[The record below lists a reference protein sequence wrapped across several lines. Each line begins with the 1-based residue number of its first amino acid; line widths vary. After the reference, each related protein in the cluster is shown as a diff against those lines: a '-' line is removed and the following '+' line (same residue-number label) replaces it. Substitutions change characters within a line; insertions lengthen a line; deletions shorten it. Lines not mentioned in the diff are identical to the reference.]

1 MKIKYLGQQST
12 PKLDSY
18 SPDFLDSIPRHNQ
31 HLNKFFGLDYWNA
44 YEFSYLNSKNLPVIE
59 ALEIKIPMHSAFTV
73 ESKSLK
79 LYLASFYNK
88 KFNNSTRAYKL
99 IEGDLSK
106 LLNSQVSVRKLNRF
120 DDAPSSTLVSR
131 FKNKVPKNK
140 VIHFQGFR
148 SICPVTSQPD
158 WGNIYIHS
166 MSNPMDSKKLI
177 KFLKSFRN
185 KGDFHEACIE
195 SIFISLR
202 DDFKIDDLTVYGKFL
217 RRGGIDINPIRSTS
231 KKLIFKNFRDFSQ

>member
-1 MKIKYLGQQST
+1 VKIKYLGQQST

-59 ALEIKIPMHSAFTV
+59 ALEIKIPMHSEFTV

-88 KFNNSTRAYKL
+88 KFNDSTRAYKL
-99 IEGDLSK
+99 IEGDLTK

-177 KFLKSFRN
+177 KFLKSYRN

>member
-1 MKIKYLGQQST
+1 MKIKFLGNQST

-18 SPDFLDSIPRHNQ
+18 SPDFLDSIPRNNQ
-31 HLNKFFGLDYWNA
+31 HLNEFFGLDYWNA
-44 YEFSYLNSKNLPVIE
+44 YEFSYLNSRNLPVIE
-59 ALEIKIPMHSAFTV
+59 ALEIKISMHSLLTV

-88 KFNNSTRAYKL
+88 KFSKPASAYKL
-99 IEGDLSK
+99 IEKDLTKILDS
-106 LLNSQVSVRKLNRF
+106 SVSVRKLNRF
-120 DDAPSSTLVSR
+120 DEVPIST
-131 FKNKVPKNK
+131 
-140 VIHFQGFR
+140 

-158 WGNIYIHS
+158 WGNVYIHS
-166 MSNPMDSKKLI
+166 GSDSIDSKKLI
-177 KFLKSFRN
+177 KLLKSYRN

-202 DDFKIDDLTVYGKFL
+202 NDFKIDDLTVYGKFL

>member
-18 SPDFLDSIPRHNQ
+18 SPDFLDSIPRNNQ
-31 HLNKFFGLDYWNA
+31 HLNQFFGLDYWNA
-44 YEFSYLNSKNLPVIE
+44 YEFSYLNSRNLPVIE
-59 ALEIKIPMHSAFTV
+59 ALEIKISMHSALTV

-88 KFNNSTRAYKL
+88 KFNDSAKAHKL
-99 IEGDLSK
+99 IEKDLSK
-106 LLNSQVSVRKLNRF
+106 LLHSSVSVKKTNRF
-120 DDAPSSTLVSR
+120 DVAPSSTLISR
-131 FKNKVPKNK
+131 FKNIVPKNK

-166 MSNPMDSKKLI
+166 MSHPIDSKKLI
-177 KFLKSFRN
+177 KFLKSYRN

-202 DDFKIDDLTVYGKFL
+202 NDFKIDDLTVFGKFL
-217 RRGGIDINPIRSTS
+217 RRGGIDINPIRSTQ

>member
-1 MKIKYLGQQST
+1 MKIKYLCQQST

-18 SPDFLDSIPRHNQ
+18 SPDFLDSISRNNQ
-31 HLNKFFGLDYWNA
+31 YLNKFFGLDYWNA
-44 YEFSYLNSKNLPVIE
+44 YEFSYLNSKNLPTIE
-59 ALEIKIPMHSAFTV
+59 TLEITISMHSEFTV

-88 KFNNSTRAYKL
+88 KFNNDASAYKL
-99 IEGDLSK
+99 IEKDLSK
-106 LLNSQVSVRKLNRF
+106 LLNSSVSVKKLNQF
-120 DDAPSSTLVSR
+120 NKAPKSTLITK

-140 VIHFQGFR
+140 LTHFQGFR

-158 WGNIYIHS
+158 WGNIYLHSSSHS
-166 MSNPMDSKKLI
+166 MDSRKLI
-177 KFLKSFRN
+177 KFLKSYRN

-195 SIFISLR
+195 SIFETLII
-202 DDFKIDDLTVYGKFL
+202 DFAIDDLTVYGKFL

-231 KKLIFKNFRDFSQ
+231 KKLLFKNFRDFNQ

>member
-1 MKIKYLGQQST
+1 VKIKYLGQQSI

-18 SPDFLDSIPRHNQ
+18 FPDFLDSIPRQNQ
-31 HLNKFFGLDYWNA
+31 NLNECFGLDYWNA
-44 YEFSYLNSKNLPVIE
+44 YEFSYLNSNNLPVIE
-59 ALEIKIPMHSAFTV
+59 ALEIKISMHSAHTV

-88 KFNNSTRAYKL
+88 KFNNPTRAYKL
-99 IEGDLSK
+99 IERDLGK

-120 DDAPSSTLVSR
+120 DDAPNSTLVSR
-131 FKNKVPKNK
+131 FKNKVPRNR
-140 VIHFQGFR
+140 VAHFQGFR

-158 WGNIYIHS
+158 WGNVYIHS
-166 MSNPMDSKKLI
+166 GSDSIDSKKLI
-177 KFLKSFRN
+177 KLLKSYRN

-202 DDFKIDDLTVYGKFL
+202 TDFKIGDLTVYGKFL
-217 RRGGIDINPIRSTS
+217 RRGGIDINPIRSTQ

>member
-18 SPDFLDSIPRHNQ
+18 SPDFLDSIPRNNQ
-31 HLNKFFGLDYWNA
+31 HLNQFFGLDYWNA

-59 ALEIKIPMHSAFTV
+59 ALEIKISMHSSLTV

-88 KFNNSTRAYKL
+88 KFNDSTRAYNL
-99 IEGDLSK
+99 IERDLSK
-106 LLNSQVSVRKLNRF
+106 LLNSSVSVKKLNRF
-120 DDAPSSTLVSR
+120 DEAPSSTLITR

-140 VIHFQGFR
+140 VAHFQGFR

-166 MSNPMDSKKLI
+166 ISDPLDSKKLI
-177 KFLKSFRN
+177 KFLKSYRN

>member
-18 SPDFLDSIPRHNQ
+18 SANFLDPIPRHNQ

-44 YEFSYLNSKNLPVIE
+44 YEFSYLNSKNLPTIE
-59 ALEIKIPMHSAFTV
+59 TLEIKISMHSEFTV

-88 KFNNSTRAYKL
+88 KFNN
-99 IEGDLSK
+99 
-106 LLNSQVSVRKLNRF
+106 
-120 DDAPSSTLVSR
+120 APKSTLIAK
-131 FKNKVPKNK
+131 FQNKVPKNK
-140 VIHFQGFR
+140 VVHFQGFR

-158 WGNIYIHS
+158 WGNIYFHS
-166 MSNPMDSKKLI
+166 SSNSMDSRKLI
-177 KFLKSFRN
+177 KFLKSYRN

-195 SIFISLR
+195 SIFETVII
-202 DDFKIDDLTVYGKFL
+202 DFAVDDLTVYGKFL

-231 KKLIFKNFRDFSQ
+231 KKLLFKNFRDFNQ

>member
-1 MKIKYLGQQST
+1 MKVKYLGRRSN

-18 SPDFLDSIPRHNQ
+18 SADFLDAIPRNNQ
-31 HLNKFFGLDYWNA
+31 HLDSFFGLDYWNA
-44 YEFSYLNSKNLPVIE
+44 YEFSYLNSKNHPVIE
-59 ALEIKIPMHSAFTV
+59 TIEIKISMHSILTV

-79 LYLASFYNK
+79 LYLGSFYNK
-88 KFNNSTRAYKL
+88 KFKDPSRAYKL
-99 IEGDLSK
+99 VENDLTK
-106 LLNSQVSVRKLNRF
+106 LLNSNVSVKKLNRF
-120 DDAPSSTLVSR
+120 SNAPSSSLISR
-131 FKNKVPKNK
+131 FKNKVPRNK
-140 VIHFQGFR
+140 IACFEGFR

-166 MSNPMDSKKLI
+166 SSHFLDSKKLI

-195 SIFISLR
+195 SIFITLLE
-202 DDFKIDDLTVYGKFL
+202 DFAIDNLTVYGKFL

-231 KKLIFKNFRDFSQ
+231 KKLIFNNFRDFSQ

>member
-1 MKIKYLGQQST
+1 MKIKYLGNQST

-18 SPDFLDSIPRHNQ
+18 SPDFLDSIPRNNQ
-31 HLNKFFGLDYWNA
+31 HLNEFFGLDYWNA
-44 YEFSYLNSKNLPVIE
+44 YEFSYLNSRNLPVIE
-59 ALEIKIPMHSAFTV
+59 ALEIKISMHSVLTV

-88 KFNNSTRAYKL
+88 KFSKPANAYKL
-99 IEGDLSK
+99 IAKDLTKILGS
-106 LLNSQVSVRKLNRF
+106 SVSVRKINRF
-120 DDAPSSTLVSR
+120 NDAPISTLISK

-140 VIHFQGFR
+140 VMRFQGFR

-158 WGNIYIHS
+158 WGNVYIHS
-166 MSNPMDSKKLI
+166 GSDSIDSKKLI
-177 KFLKSFRN
+177 KLLKSYRN

-202 DDFKIDDLTVYGKFL
+202 NDFKIDDLTVYGKFL

>member
-59 ALEIKIPMHSAFTV
+59 ALEIKIPMHSEFTV

-99 IEGDLSK
+99 IETDLSK

-177 KFLKSFRN
+177 KFLKSYRN

>member
-18 SPDFLDSIPRHNQ
+18 SPDFLDSIPRNNQ
-31 HLNKFFGLDYWNA
+31 HLNQFFGLDYWNA

-59 ALEIKIPMHSAFTV
+59 ALEIKISMHSSLTV

-88 KFNNSTRAYKL
+88 KFNDSTRAYNL
-99 IEGDLSK
+99 IERDLSK
-106 LLNSQVSVRKLNRF
+106 LLNSSVSVKKLNRF
-120 DDAPSSTLVSR
+120 DEAPSSTLITR

-140 VIHFQGFR
+140 VTHFQGFR

-166 MSNPMDSKKLI
+166 ISDPLDSKKLI
-177 KFLKSFRN
+177 KFLKSYRN

-195 SIFISLR
+195 SIFITLH
-202 DDFKIDDLTVYGKFL
+202 
-217 RRGGIDINPIRSTS
+217 
-231 KKLIFKNFRDFSQ
+231 

>member
-79 LYLASFYNK
+79 IYLASFYNK

-120 DDAPSSTLVSR
+120 DDAPSSALISR

-177 KFLKSFRN
+177 KFLKSYRN

>member
-18 SPDFLDSIPRHNQ
+18 SPDFLDSIPRNNQ
-31 HLNKFFGLDYWNA
+31 HLNQFFGLDYWNA

-59 ALEIKIPMHSAFTV
+59 ALEIKISMHSSLTV

-88 KFNNSTRAYKL
+88 KFNDSTRAYNL
-99 IEGDLSK
+99 IERDLSK
-106 LLNSQVSVRKLNRF
+106 LLNSSVSVKKLNRF
-120 DDAPSSTLVSR
+120 DEAPSSTLITR
-131 FKNKVPKNK
+131 FKNTVPKNK
-140 VIHFQGFR
+140 VTHFQGFR

-166 MSNPMDSKKLI
+166 ISDALDSKKLI
-177 KFLKSFRN
+177 KFLKSYRN

-202 DDFKIDDLTVYGKFL
+202 DDFEIDDLTVYGKFL

-231 KKLIFKNFRDFSQ
+231 RKLMFKNFRDFSQ

>member
-1 MKIKYLGQQST
+1 MKIKYLGHQST

-79 LYLASFYNK
+79 IYLASFYNK

-99 IEGDLSK
+99 IETDLSK

-177 KFLKSFRN
+177 KFLKSYRN

-202 DDFKIDDLTVYGKFL
+202 DNFKIDDLTVYGKFL

>member
-79 LYLASFYNK
+79 IYLASFYNK

-177 KFLKSFRN
+177 KFLKSYRN

>member
-1 MKIKYLGQQST
+1 MKIKYLGNQST

-18 SPDFLDSIPRHNQ
+18 SPDFLDSIPRNNQ
-31 HLNKFFGLDYWNA
+31 HLNEFFGLDYWNA
-44 YEFSYLNSKNLPVIE
+44 YEFSYLNSRNLPVIE
-59 ALEIKIPMHSAFTV
+59 ALEIKISMHSVLTV
-73 ESKSLK
+73 ESKSFK

-88 KFNNSTRAYKL
+88 KFSKPANAYKL
-99 IEGDLSK
+99 IEKDLTKILGS
-106 LLNSQVSVRKLNRF
+106 SVSVRKLNSF
-120 DDAPSSTLVSR
+120 DDAPISTLISK
-131 FKNKVPKNK
+131 FTNKVPKNK
-140 VIHFQGFR
+140 VTCFQGFR

-158 WGNIYIHS
+158 WGNVYIHS
-166 MSNPMDSKKLI
+166 ASDSIDSKKLI
-177 KFLKSFRN
+177 KLLKSYRI

-202 DDFKIDDLTVYGKFL
+202 NDFKIDDLTVYGKFL

>member
-1 MKIKYLGQQST
+1 MKIKYLGQQSI

-18 SPDFLDSIPRHNQ
+18 FPDFLDSIPRQNQ
-31 HLNKFFGLDYWNA
+31 NLSECFGLDYWNA
-44 YEFSYLNSKNLPVIE
+44 YEFSYLNSNNLPVIE
-59 ALEIKIPMHSAFTV
+59 ALEIKISMHSAHTV

-88 KFNNSTRAYKL
+88 KFNNPTRAYKL
-99 IEGDLSK
+99 IERDLGK

-120 DDAPSSTLVSR
+120 DDAPHSTLVSR
-131 FKNKVPKNK
+131 FKNKVPKNM
-140 VIHFQGFR
+140 VMRFQGFR

-158 WGNIYIHS
+158 WGNVYIHS
-166 MSNPMDSKKLI
+166 GSDSIDSKKLI
-177 KFLKSFRN
+177 KLLKSYRN

-202 DDFKIDDLTVYGKFL
+202 NDFKIDDLTVYGKFL
-217 RRGGIDINPIRSTS
+217 RRGGIDINPIRSTQ
-231 KKLIFKNFRDFSQ
+231 KKMIFKNFRDFSQ

>member
-59 ALEIKIPMHSAFTV
+59 ALEIKIPMHSEFTV

-158 WGNIYIHS
+158 WGNVYIHS
-166 MSNPMDSKKLI
+166 MSDPMDSKKLI
-177 KFLKSFRN
+177 KFLKSYRN

>member
-1 MKIKYLGQQST
+1 VKIKYLGQQST

-18 SPDFLDSIPRHNQ
+18 SPDFLDPIPRHNQ

-59 ALEIKIPMHSAFTV
+59 ALEIKIPMHSVFTV

-177 KFLKSFRN
+177 KFLKSYRN

>member
-79 LYLASFYNK
+79 IYLASFYNK

-99 IEGDLSK
+99 IETDLSK

-177 KFLKSFRN
+177 KFLKSYRN

>member
-1 MKIKYLGQQST
+1 VKIKYLGQQST

-18 SPDFLDSIPRHNQ
+18 SPDFLDSIPRNNQ
-31 HLNKFFGLDYWNA
+31 HLNQFFGLDYWNA
-44 YEFSYLNSKNLPVIE
+44 YEFSYLNSRNLPVIE
-59 ALEIKIPMHSAFTV
+59 ALEIKISMHSALTV

-88 KFNNSTRAYKL
+88 KFNDSAKAHKL
-99 IEGDLSK
+99 IEKDLSK
-106 LLNSQVSVRKLNRF
+106 LLHSSVSVKKTNRF
-120 DDAPSSTLVSR
+120 DVAPSSTLISR

-166 MSNPMDSKKLI
+166 MSDPIDSKKLI
-177 KFLKSFRN
+177 KFLKSYRN

-202 DDFKIDDLTVYGKFL
+202 NDFKIDDLTVFGKFL
-217 RRGGIDINPIRSTS
+217 RRGGIDINPIRSTQ

>member
-59 ALEIKIPMHSAFTV
+59 ALEIKIPMHSEFTV

-88 KFNNSTRAYKL
+88 KFSNSTRAYKL

-177 KFLKSFRN
+177 KFLKSYRN

>member
-1 MKIKYLGQQST
+1 MKVKYLGRQSN

-18 SPDFLDSIPRHNQ
+18 SADFLDAIPRNNQ
-31 HLNKFFGLDYWNA
+31 NLDSFFGLDYWNA
-44 YEFSYLNSKNLPVIE
+44 YEFSYLNSKNHPVIE
-59 ALEIKIPMHSAFTV
+59 TIEIQISMHSVLTV

-79 LYLASFYNK
+79 LYLGSFYNK
-88 KFNNSTRAYKL
+88 KFKDPSRAYKL
-99 IEGDLSK
+99 VENDLTK
-106 LLNSQVSVRKLNRF
+106 LLNSNVSVKKLNRF
-120 DDAPSSTLVSR
+120 SNAPSSSLISR
-131 FKNKVPKNK
+131 FKNKVPRNK
-140 VIHFQGFR
+140 VVCFEGFR

-166 MSNPMDSKKLI
+166 TSHFLDSKKLI

-195 SIFISLR
+195 SIFITLLE
-202 DDFKIDDLTVYGKFL
+202 DFAIDNLTVYGKFL

-231 KKLIFKNFRDFSQ
+231 KKLIFNNFRDFSQ

>member
-12 PKLDSY
+12 PQLDSY
-18 SPDFLDSIPRHNQ
+18 SPDFLDPIPRHNQ

-59 ALEIKIPMHSAFTV
+59 ALEIKIPMHSVFTV

-99 IEGDLSK
+99 IEGDLRK

-120 DDAPSSTLVSR
+120 DDAPGSTLVSR

-166 MSNPMDSKKLI
+166 MSNSMDSKKLI
-177 KFLKSFRN
+177 KLLKSYRN

>member
-99 IEGDLSK
+99 IEGDLRK

-120 DDAPSSTLVSR
+120 DDAPSSTLISR

-177 KFLKSFRN
+177 KFLKSYRN

>member
-59 ALEIKIPMHSAFTV
+59 TLEIKIPMHSAFTV

-177 KFLKSFRN
+177 KFLKSYRN

>member
-1 MKIKYLGQQST
+1 VKIKYLGQQST

-59 ALEIKIPMHSAFTV
+59 ALEIKIPMHSEFTV

-88 KFNNSTRAYKL
+88 KFNDSTRAYKL
-99 IEGDLSK
+99 IEGDLTK

-120 DDAPSSTLVSR
+120 DDAPNSSLVSR

-166 MSNPMDSKKLI
+166 MSNSMDSKKLI
-177 KFLKSFRN
+177 KLLKSYRN

>member
-120 DDAPSSTLVSR
+120 DDAPSSTLVAR

-177 KFLKSFRN
+177 KFLKSYRN

-195 SIFISLR
+195 SIFILLR

-231 KKLIFKNFRDFSQ
+231 KKLIFKNFRDYSQ

>member
-18 SPDFLDSIPRHNQ
+18 SPDFLDSIPRNNQ
-31 HLNKFFGLDYWNA
+31 HLNQFFGLDYWNA

-59 ALEIKIPMHSAFTV
+59 ALEIKISMHSSLTV

-88 KFNNSTRAYKL
+88 KFNDSTRAYNL
-99 IEGDLSK
+99 IERDLSK
-106 LLNSQVSVRKLNRF
+106 LLNSSVSVKKLNRF
-120 DDAPSSTLVSR
+120 DEAPSSTLITR

-140 VIHFQGFR
+140 VAHFQGFR

-166 MSNPMDSKKLI
+166 ISDALDSKKLI
-177 KFLKSFRN
+177 KFLKSYRN

-202 DDFKIDDLTVYGKFL
+202 DDFEIDDLTVYGKFL

-231 KKLIFKNFRDFSQ
+231 RKLMFKNFRDFSQ

>member
-1 MKIKYLGQQST
+1 MKVKYLGRRSN

-18 SPDFLDSIPRHNQ
+18 SADFLDAIPRNNQ
-31 HLNKFFGLDYWNA
+31 HLGSFFGLDYWNA
-44 YEFSYLNSKNLPVIE
+44 YEFSYLNSKNHPVIE
-59 ALEIKIPMHSAFTV
+59 TIEIQISMHSVLTV

-79 LYLASFYNK
+79 LYLGSFYNK
-88 KFNNSTRAYKL
+88 KFKDPSRAYKL
-99 IEGDLSK
+99 VENDLTK
-106 LLNSQVSVRKLNRF
+106 LLNSNVSVKKLNRF
-120 DDAPSSTLVSR
+120 SNAPSSSLISR
-131 FKNKVPKNK
+131 FKNKVPRNK
-140 VIHFQGFR
+140 VVCFEGFR

-166 MSNPMDSKKLI
+166 TSHFLDSKKLI

-195 SIFISLR
+195 SIFITLLE
-202 DDFKIDDLTVYGKFL
+202 DFAIDNLTVYGKFL

-231 KKLIFKNFRDFSQ
+231 KKLIFNNFRDFSQ

>member
-31 HLNKFFGLDYWNA
+31 HLNKFLGLDYWNA

-166 MSNPMDSKKLI
+166 MSNPMDSKILI
-177 KFLKSFRN
+177 KFLKSYRN